1 MSVSSRILFL
11 ENREKTIFWE
21 EVSKQLA
28 AQGCSI
34 SWIVQNPVFSPHDAS
49 DVYFLGFPEKSQL
62 RTQDP
67 ICSHPL
73 LAGERGRRYF
83 DAGEAH
89 FGFYWERIKDLI
101 ERLQPDFVIGEST
114 LVHELITI
122 AVCTEKQIPFLHPVG
137 ERYPNNRFAIFA
149 GASQTP
155 IAESGEM
162 LPRDEALELSDRI
175 VSGREIPSY
184 MKTRNGWGQRL
195 QKLRWM
201 ATRVKVW
208 WGRVMG
214 EVYNTPSLRRKIRL
228 NQQRK
233 RNIQRWR
240 SLESSPPEQS
250 KTIMYPLQMQ
260 PENTI
265 DVWGL
270 PVFDQV
276 EIIKE
281 ILAASPD
288 DVMVAIKA
296 NPKPYYELSDEMI
309 SMAEE
314 SSRVFLLPF
323 SMRMD
328 DAMKCCV
335 GAITVTGTVGY
346 EAVMGKGRCIS
357 VSHPVLADHF
367 PAFTATSVRD
377 AAMAILNHPASGKG
391 SPQQGADL
399 LQILYARSYP
409 GYVND
414 PVTDPAC
421 MDPENIEKIAN
432 GLLKAIASIMA
443 RYKALGNSATNTK
456 EYECSTN

>member
-1 MSVSSRILFL
+1 MPISSRILFL

-62 RTQDP
+62 RAKDS
-67 ICSHPL
+67 ICSHPI

-83 DAGEAH
+83 DAGDAH
-89 FGFYWERIKDLI
+89 YGFYWDRIKNLI

-114 LVHELITI
+114 LVHELIAI
-122 AVCTEKQIPFLHPVG
+122 AICTEKDIPFLHPVG
-137 ERYPNNRFAIFA
+137 ERYPNNRFAVFA

-155 IAESGEM
+155 IAESGEL
-162 LPRDEALELSDRI
+162 LPRNEALELACRI
-175 VSGREIPSY
+175 VSGREMPSY
-184 MKTRNGWGQRL
+184 MKTRTGWGKRL
-195 QKLRWM
+195 QKMRWI
-201 ATRVKVW
+201 ATRAKVW
-208 WGRVMG
+208 RGRLMG
-214 EVYNTPSLRRKIRL
+214 EVYNTPSLRRKIWL

-233 RNIQRWR
+233 HNIRHWR
-240 SLESSPPEQS
+240 SLESLPPEQS

-281 ILAASPD
+281 ILSATPD
-288 DVMVAIKA
+288 DVVVAIKA
-296 NPKPYYELSDEMI
+296 NPKPYYELSDELI
-309 SMAEE
+309 SLAEE
-314 SSRVFLLPF
+314 SSRIHLLPF

-328 DAMKCCV
+328 DAMKCCL

-367 PAFTATSVRD
+367 SAFTATTVRD
-377 AAMAILNHPASGKG
+377 AAMALLNHPDSGKG
-391 SPQQGADL
+391 SQQHGADL
-399 LQILYARSYP
+399 IQKLYARSYP
-409 GYVND
+409 GYIND

-421 MDPENIEKIAN
+421 MNAENIEKIAN
-432 GLLKAIASIMA
+432 GLLKTIASSIM
-443 RYKALGNSATNTK
+443 K
-456 EYECSTN
+456 